1 MTLIEL
7 RPWFYFAMLAN
18 SRKGSNNADTTDE
31 NLNHPGQSN
40 ESLLHSEVVENF

>member
-31 NLNHPGQSN
+31 NLNHTSQSI
-40 ESLLHSEVVENF
+40 ESLLHSEVVENS